1 MEVDKNLDKS
11 LIQSFDEYILFIGAT
26 ICLYQLVKNYEYKKK
41 EDRAPLNDAMNLLM
55 PIIQNIMVTH
65 ISDLSAYMTEVRKTI
80 LKIFHALIQYI
91 LPMDLIK
98 KEVFT
103 NWMYILQQVCS
114 TSTLII
120 FSSSAAVRYYIG
132 KCNLISRNLIFRLF
146 NKRSL
151 KKPIVKILTKKT
163 NQL

>member
-1 MEVDKNLDKS
+1 M
-11 LIQSFDEYILFIGAT
+11 
-26 ICLYQLVKNYEYKKK
+26 KNYEYKKK

-114 TSTLII
+114 TYTLIM
-120 FSSSAAVRYYIG
+120 FSSSAAVR
-132 KCNLISRNLIFRLF
+132 
-146 NKRSL
+146 
-151 KKPIVKILTKKT
+151 
-163 NQL
+163 